1 LISKR
6 QTKLITSLNKKK
18 YRDAHNLMVAESPK
32 VIRELISEGLELVE
46 LYTTDPANW
55 SSIPHTEITESYL
68 KKISTLKTPD
78 NALAVFKK
86 PIIPEISKT
95 GLTVALDGIRD
106 PGNLGT
112 LIRLCDWFGVVDL
125 VCSQDTVDCYNPK
138 VVQASM
144 GSIARVHIHYVDLK
158 IFLQES
164 TRPIFGGFMDGVS
177 IYRLDLPKDGLLVLG
192 NEANGIRPEIEKLIT
207 QRIAIPQYGE
217 NKRTESLNVATAGAI
232 LLNEFRRNYR

>member
-1 LISKR
+1 MISKR

-18 YRDAHNLMVAESPK
+18 YRDAQNLLVAESPK

-46 LYTTDPANW
+46 LYTTDSANW
-55 SSIPHTEITESYL
+55 SSIPHTVITESDL

-86 PIIPEISKT
+86 PIIPPISET
-95 GLTVALDGIRD
+95 GLTLALDGIRD

-112 LIRLCDWFGVVDL
+112 LIRLCDWFGVADL

-144 GSIARVHIHYVDLK
+144 GSIARVSIHYLDLK
-158 IFLQES
+158 VYLHES
-164 TRPIFGGFMDGVS
+164 TRSIFGGFMDGTS
-177 IYRLDLPKDGLLVLG
+177 IYQINLPEDGILVLG
-192 NEANGIRPEIEKLIT
+192 NEANGICPEIEKLIT

-217 NKRTESLNVATAGAI
+217 TKRTESLNVATAGAI

>member
-1 LISKR
+1 
-6 QTKLITSLNKKK
+6 
-18 YRDAHNLMVAESPK
+18 MVAESPK